1 MALKTLARSATKNIA
16 RMNSTE
22 GTDSHI
28 TINKML
34 SGRTRLEIISTSVW
48 CIIQRN
54 IIEKEDFDKIRL
66 HLVQPKMV
74 LRKFPVGKFLSG
86 YSVPVDLEHNF
97 IDQ

>member
-1 MALKTLARSATKNIA
+1 
-16 RMNSTE
+16 MNSTE

-74 LRKFPVGKFLSG
+74 LRKPPVGKFLPGNSKSNPTLTEIRLG
-86 YSVPVDLEHNF
+86 IFGWEFTGWERPT
-97 IDQ
+97 